1 MDKVAFVAKWEDKIK
16 REVDI
21 QLTKK
26 HSAVRSNVSDEMF
39 GVQDVLAS
47 RPIPSDMAAK
57 VLDADAPLANVKEI
71 EPVLEPTRT
80 K

>member
-26 HSAVRSNVSDEMF
+26 HSAVRSNISDEMF
-39 GVQDVLAS
+39 GV
-47 RPIPSDMAAK
+47 
-57 VLDADAPLANVKEI
+57 
-71 EPVLEPTRT
+71 
-80 K
+80 